1 MTTPRTPSIPEG
13 TLYDLT
19 HSYVSDM
26 SRPPGIAAAGH
37 QTRVDVVASHEKNGI
52 QVSYFATA
60 IHVGTHLDAP
70 RHIIPGE
77 RVMDDLRLDRFISRA
92 YVVDLDEFPA
102 NEAITRGHLES
113 RASDLQAG
121 NALLLHT
128 GWGER
133 HWGSETYWTD
143 SPYLADDAAEWFV
156 ERRLNLV
163 GYDFFQELEGKKP
176 EIDPHNFTTH
186 QIMLRNDVLNLEHLA
201 NLRPIA
207 SKWVWLLC
215 LPLRIAG
222 AEGAATR
229 AVAVLPDE
237 AE

>member
-1 MTTPRTPSIPEG
+1 MTTLSFPGISAG

-19 HSYVSDM
+19 HAYADGM

-37 QTRVDVVASHEKNGI
+37 ETRVDIVASHEKNGI

-77 RVMDDLRLDRFISRA
+77 RAMDDLRLDRFCTRA
-92 YVVDLDEFPA
+92 YVADLDGFPA
-102 NEAITRGHLES
+102 NEAITRDHLE
-113 RASDLQAG
+113 RPAG
-121 NALLLHT
+121 ELRSGDALLIHT
-128 GWGER
+128 GWGEE
-133 HWGSETYWTD
+133 HWGTENYWAD

-156 ERRLNLV
+156 ARQLNLV

-176 EIDPHNFTTH
+176 EIDPRNFTTH
-186 QIMLRNDVLNLEHLA
+186 HIMLGNDVLNLEHLA

-207 SKWVWLLC
+207 GKWVWLLC

-237 AE
+237 AG

>member
-1 MTTPRTPSIPEG
+1 MTTHRLPGIPPG
-13 TLYDLT
+13 TLHDLT
-19 HSYVSDM
+19 HPYAGSM

-37 QTRVDVVASHEKNGI
+37 ETRVDVVASHEKNGI

-77 RVMDDLRLDRFISRA
+77 RVMEDLRLDRFVTRA
-92 YVVDLDEFPA
+92 YVVDLDGFPA
-102 NEAITRGHLES
+102 NAAVRRAHLEGP
-113 RASDLQAG
+113 ASELESGD
-121 NALLLHT
+121 ALLLHT

-133 HWGSETYWTD
+133 HWGTEAYWAD

-176 EIDPHNFTTH
+176 QIDPRNFTTH
-186 QIMLRNDVLNLEHLA
+186 QIMLRHDVLNLEHLA

-207 SKWVWLLC
+207 AKWVWLLC

-229 AVAVLPDE
+229 AIAVLPDE
-237 AE
+237 AG